1 LRLSTWRPERGGEG
15 RGGRPSREARVYRP
29 PPVPSASRR
38 PVCFKLTHYRLFA
51 RLTGPPAAAYAHL
64 AEPGEL
70 LLYAHVGPEGDGY
83 DEYVL
88 DPDYLTGVPRLP
100 LSEKSDVIIGECGY
114 RSRQIRGH
122 ATSGSFWPR
131 VPAADT
137 ASRRY

>member
-1 LRLSTWRPERGGEG
+1 MGERLRLRPHDGIDG
-15 RGGRPSREARVYRP
+15 RRCKQPRQLFFPLQDVAGRRHGMVWFFIALSPRWLRLP
-29 PPVPSASRR
+29 
-38 PVCFKLTHYRLFA
+38 LTMT
-51 RLTGPPAAAYAHL
+51 TGA
-64 AEPGEL
+64 
-70 LLYAHVGPEGDGY
+70 
-83 DEYVL
+83 
-88 DPDYLTGVPRLP
+88 PRLP